1 MSEHE
6 QTREMTSGDEAVS
19 PYFHLNGY
27 LNETRQAVRERVI
40 SRLNEEID
48 DSEVVVDQADDGRHG
63 VIVGDDSSEVSVDQG
78 FQRERRRMDVVEEME
93 FESQEQER
101 R

>member
-1 MSEHE
+1 
-6 QTREMTSGDEAVS
+6 MTSGDKAAS

-27 LNETRQAVRERVI
+27 LNERRQAVRERVI

-48 DSEVVVDQADDGRHG
+48 NSEVVVDQADDG
-63 VIVGDDSSEVSVDQG
+63 SEVSVDQG
-78 FQRERRRMDVVEEME
+78 FQRERRRTDVVEEME

-101 R
+101 RW